1 MINVQYYKILMIYIF
16 IYSLFSQIMSIY
28 IYSNNCDSD
37 LVSYYHDVLYFLSH
51 SGEKSYHCIVSSVS
65 YILEKT
71 CQCIN
76 NNEKSD
82 KPYQCIYDESY
93 VTQNIGML
101 KLSNK
106 HTGEILS
113 TSASLFAIYI
123 RGKSNRKTMFY
134 NVGYS
139 KNLYL
144 LYTPISIII
153 IHTENIHTQVY
164 ILYRIGRSMSI
175 THCEYVR

>member
-1 MINVQYYKILMIYIF
+1 
-16 IYSLFSQIMSIY
+16 
-28 IYSNNCDSD
+28 
-37 LVSYYHDVLYFLSH
+37 
-51 SGEKSYHCIVSSVS
+51 
-65 YILEKT
+65 
-71 CQCIN
+71 
-76 NNEKSD
+76 
-82 KPYQCIYDESY
+82 
-93 VTQNIGML
+93 ML

-113 TSASLFAIYI
+113 TSASLFAIHI

>member
-1 MINVQYYKILMIYIF
+1 M
-16 IYSLFSQIMSIY
+16 
-28 IYSNNCDSD
+28 
-37 LVSYYHDVLYFLSH
+37 
-51 SGEKSYHCIVSSVS
+51 
-65 YILEKT
+65 EKT
-71 CQCIN
+71 YQCIN
-76 NNEKSD
+76 DNEKSD

-113 TSASLFAIYI
+113 TSASLFAIHI

-144 LYTPISIII
+144 LNTPISIII